1 MQKKKQTITKQAAS
15 QANPRKVA
23 LNVLHKVA
31 AEGAFANIAL
41 NAGLNAADLAPRDR
55 GLATE
60 LVYGTLRRQ
69 GTLDYI
75 LGLFLT
81 KPIGKL
87 PLWILLILRMGLYQ
101 MRYMDKIPDS
111 AAINESVK
119 LAKKFG
125 HQGTAGLVN
134 GTLRNIARQP
144 EKIVFPDSEQNPA
157 EYISAFHSHPLWLVE
172 RWLAEYGFEDTVKLC
187 KYNND
192 SPELS
197 LRCNTLKTEPEKLI
211 AALKAD
217 GVQAVRG
224 EFANES
230 VLAEGSKGSVLNKYI
245 AEGLV
250 YPQHQSSMLP
260 ALVLAPR
267 PGSRVIDTCAA
278 PGGKTT
284 HMAQLMNNSGEIR
297 AFDVFDHKVELI
309 RSNCSRLGI
318 DIVKAA
324 VADSR
329 CLPDELDDW
338 ADYVLV
344 DAPCSGLGVLRIRPD
359 ARWQKSA
366 ESIKE
371 LAAISYDIL
380 KCAARKVKVGGY
392 ILFSTCTITHEE
404 NRDVAEKFLAEHE
417 NFRPAAI
424 TDMPKMLYEEA
435 WEWQVLPQR
444 HGIDGFYLAK
454 FRRVE

>member
-1 MQKKKQTITKQAAS
+1 MQKKTQTTTKQAAN

-41 NAGLNAADLAPRDR
+41 NAGLNAAELEPRDR
-55 GLATE
+55 GLVTE

-81 KPIGKL
+81 KPLGKL

-134 GTLRNIARQP
+134 GILRNIARRP
-144 EKIVFPDSEQNPA
+144 EKIVFPDPEQNPA

-187 KYNND
+187 EYNNG

-197 LRCNTLKTEPEKLI
+197 LRCNTLKTDPEKLI

-217 GVQAVRG
+217 GVQAVRE
-224 EFANES
+224 EFARES
-230 VLAEGSKGSVLNKYI
+230 VLAEGAKGYVLGKYI
-245 AEGLV
+245 AKGLV

-260 ALVLAPR
+260 ALALAPA

-284 HMAQLMNNSGEIR
+284 HLAQLMNNSGEIR
-297 AFDVFDHKVELI
+297 AFDIFDHKVDLI
-309 RSNCSRLGI
+309 RSNCGRLGI

-329 CLPDELDDW
+329 NLPGELDDW

-366 ESIKE
+366 ESIGE
-371 LAAISYDIL
+371 LAEISYDIL
-380 KCAARKVKVGGY
+380 KCAARKVKAGGY
-392 ILFSTCTITHEE
+392 LLFSTCTVTHEE
-404 NRDVAEKFLAEHE
+404 NQDVAERFLREHE
-417 NFRPAAI
+417 NFQPVAI
-424 TDMPKMLYEEA
+424 TDMPKMLYEDA
-435 WEWQVLPQR
+435 WSWQVLPQK
-444 HGIDGFYLAK
+444 HGIDGFFLAK
-454 FRRVE
+454 FQRVK